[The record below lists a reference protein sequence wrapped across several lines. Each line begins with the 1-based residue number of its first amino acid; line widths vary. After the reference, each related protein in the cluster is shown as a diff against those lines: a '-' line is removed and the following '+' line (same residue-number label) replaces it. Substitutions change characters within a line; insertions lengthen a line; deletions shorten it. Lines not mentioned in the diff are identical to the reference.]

1 MTLFL
6 SAALLLSLLLI
17 GLGFAM
23 DLSAVRGRISGANGF
38 PILMMLLLSFAGSL
52 AVALLA
58 GLFGGWGLLG
68 RVLLFTVP
76 YHIGLGGLLI
86 WVLQTV
92 ATRVAAAGRG

>member
-23 DLSAVRGRISGANGF
+23 DMSAVRGRINGANGF
-38 PILMMLLLSFAGSL
+38 PILISLLLSFAGSL
-52 AVALLA
+52 GVALIS

-68 RVLLFTVP
+68 KVLLFTVP
-76 YHIGLGGLLI
+76 YHMGLGGILI
-86 WVLQTV
+86 WRLQTV
-92 ATRVAAAGRG
+92 ATRVAEGDKG